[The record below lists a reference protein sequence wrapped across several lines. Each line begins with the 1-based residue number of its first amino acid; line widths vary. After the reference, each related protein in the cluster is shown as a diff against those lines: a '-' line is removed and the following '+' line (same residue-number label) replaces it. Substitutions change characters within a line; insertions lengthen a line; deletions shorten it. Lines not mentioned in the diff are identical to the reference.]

1 MRKDKARERTAR
13 YCAREETRQGQ
24 AHDAR
29 QKGGLSNILGG
40 GGFSLVLKYGWGH
53 IQMMEKVPSIS
64 PLSLFHPLTTLNPF
78 QNHWVLPLLHTEA
91 VSYLGSS
98 EGLLSLWV
106 PRCDDNSHRVL
117 HASIRTTVNL

>member
-13 YCAREETRQGQ
+13 YCVREETRQGQ

-53 IQMMEKVPSIS
+53 IQMMEKVPSIPP
-64 PLSLFHPLTTLNPF
+64 PLSLSPSH
-78 QNHWVLPLLHTEA
+78 HTEPF
-91 VSYLGSS
+91 SEPLGSS
-98 EGLLSLWV
+98 ST
-106 PRCDDNSHRVL
+106 PH
-117 HASIRTTVNL
+117 